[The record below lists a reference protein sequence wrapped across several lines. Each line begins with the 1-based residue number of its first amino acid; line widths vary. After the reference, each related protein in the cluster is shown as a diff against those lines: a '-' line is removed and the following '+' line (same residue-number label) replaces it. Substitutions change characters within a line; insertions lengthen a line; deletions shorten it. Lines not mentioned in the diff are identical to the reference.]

1 MLLRF
6 DRWNIDNDLPG
17 RHQETH
23 PKLLV
28 KVCNPT
34 VLGPNHA
41 QGHPKYTLYLY
52 TYIYIYTSWIFM
64 YDVSVNVWDLPL
76 APNHMKSPNSPTSQ
90 KSSLLAF
97 DRKIG
102 FFLFENTTRE
112 SFLNPSNAT
121 VTSTCFKKNN
131 TLLPCLLP
139 QTWVILMR
147 QPQPSVDWLMNLR
160 LREMTKN
167 QTEQILMR

>member
-41 QGHPKYTLYLY
+41 QGHPKYHTY
-52 TYIYIYTSWIFM
+52 TDIYIYILHKYIYIYYGTMVSAGGGTEHICIYIYIWYTSWILM

-76 APNHMKSPNSPTSQ
+76 APNHIKSPNSPTSQ

-102 FFLFENTTRE
+102 FFLFENTYRE
-112 SFLNPSNAT
+112 SFLNPNNAT
-121 VTSTCFKKNN
+121 VTSTFLKKK
-131 TLLPCLLP
+131 TIHCCLVCSP
-139 QTWVILMR
+139 K
-147 QPQPSVDWLMNLR
+147 PG
-160 LREMTKN
+160 
-167 QTEQILMR
+167 